1 MESNFTARTEVPNQA
16 AQGPSTSTACDDNS
30 TPENTTSEAKTIKLV
45 TPGKSRKRKLTV
57 SDLDDFDLCVIR
69 RKIQSYYLNN
79 SVPTLRKLHCDLKA
93 DINFKGSIESLRKI
107 LHKLGFSYKKNK
119 SKRMVLMERYD
130 VVAWRSRFLREI
142 DNNRRSD
149 NPRPIVYLDE
159 TYLHPGYKVKKCWQS
174 EETEGVLTE
183 VSEGQRWII
192 VNAGSEKGFIPN
204 SLLCFKSKTKSGDYH
219 DEMNGDN
226 FSKWLQEKLIPNLEP
241 NSLIV
246 MDNAS
251 YHCIKINK
259 RVTMNSKKQ
268 EMQDFIKKNNL
279 SYLETMKKAELYEII
294 KTINQENVYL
304 IDEILKKHGHKAVR
318 LPPYH
323 CDFNAIEFI
332 WSSFK
337 RIFADTNVTG
347 LSENMEQRIH
357 SAFSKITAEEWQKHC
372 NHVINAQRAR
382 RIRPINVELGLGAG
396 AVLDGIGAC
405 GAGST
410 LKA

>member
-268 EMQDFIKKNNL
+268 EMQDFIKKH
-279 SYLETMKKAELYEII
+279 T
-294 KTINQENVYL
+294 
-304 IDEILKKHGHKAVR
+304 
-318 LPPYH
+318 
-323 CDFNAIEFI
+323 
-332 WSSFK
+332 
-337 RIFADTNVTG
+337 
-347 LSENMEQRIH
+347 
-357 SAFSKITAEEWQKHC
+357 
-372 NHVINAQRAR
+372 
-382 RIRPINVELGLGAG
+382 
-396 AVLDGIGAC
+396 
-405 GAGST
+405 
-410 LKA
+410 